1 MSGSSLIVRAS
12 CLAAL
17 LPIAVALVWLPADG
31 FSASTTDTSTDP
43 RIAAGRSAY
52 LDSCSACHG
61 MDATGVEN
69 RGPSLQGVGA
79 AAADFYLTTGR
90 MPLQDPGL
98 QPLRSHP
105 SFPASTIAA
114 IVAYIG
120 SMGGPAIPRVDPAAG
135 NLSRGFT
142 VFTDS
147 CAGCHQIVARGGI
160 VSGGVVPSLINA
172 TPTQIAEAVRIGPY
186 LMPRFNDTAIDQHD
200 LNSLVR
206 YIQYAKTPQNSGGWS
221 IGLIGPVPEGM
232 VAWLIGLAA
241 LLFIARLIG
250 TRAKV

>member
-1 MSGSSLIVRAS
+1 MILRALG
-12 CLAAL
+12 LAAL
-17 LPIAVALVWLPADG
+17 VPLAIAIVWLPADG
-31 FSASTTDTSTDP
+31 FSASTVDTVTDP
-43 RIAAGRSAY
+43 RVAAGRAAY

-61 MDATGVEN
+61 IDAAGVAH
-69 RGPSLQGVGA
+69 RGPSLRGVGA
-79 AAADFYLTTGR
+79 MAADFYLTTGR

-105 SFPASTIAA
+105 AFPADTIAA

-120 SMGGPAIPRVDPAAG
+120 SLGGPSIPRVDPTAG
-135 NLSRGFT
+135 SLSRGFT

-160 VSGGVVPSLINA
+160 VSGGLVPSLVNA
-172 TPTQIAEAVRIGPY
+172 TPTQIAEAVRVGPY
-186 LMPRFNDTAIDQHD
+186 LMPKFNGTAINQQD

-206 YIQYAKTPQNSGGWS
+206 YIQYAKSPKNAGGWS

-232 VAWLIGLAA
+232 VAWLVGLAA
-241 LLFIARLIG
+241 LLVVARLIG